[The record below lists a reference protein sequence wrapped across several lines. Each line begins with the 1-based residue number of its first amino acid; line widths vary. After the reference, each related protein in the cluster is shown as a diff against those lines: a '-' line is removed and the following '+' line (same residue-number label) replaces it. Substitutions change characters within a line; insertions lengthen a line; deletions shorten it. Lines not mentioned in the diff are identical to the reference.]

1 MKKAL
6 SLAILLVLLA
16 GFLTA
21 AVSAHADESA
31 PVFSLEEVSP
41 ESPYPGQE
49 VTAKVTYP
57 VEFGE
62 SHAGKP
68 VKYQVEAID
77 QAEVGEIR
85 CPGGACAFTL
95 AASGEALL
103 RFYAPVKE
111 DTFSFTLTLTVEG
124 MPASPPLEIRALV
137 VESALPNSLA
147 QLFAG
152 LGLFA
157 AVMAIM
163 ALGTE
168 VVIEF
173 GKFFLGLKAKVS
185 AMEAFNELKKEL
197 PGQLNQLGV
206 DNKAIA
212 GLDPIFQ
219 GLEATLKPVGQV
231 QDVVAQI
238 SGGMFADAYRSLQE
252 MGAIN
257 PKSKDANQ
265 KFSALKETTKA
276 AVRRGL
282 FLLAQKLPLAQAKI
296 PQIEAGLLAA
306 IDRLQLSDVA
316 NAAQLFFT
324 NLQTAISDHEPEWI
338 KQWLLAQ
345 ADDLVKYNQAHLLG
359 LAEDNIFEPI
369 LGLGFDPASVQA
381 LRARFT
387 GTMDTMSGYLLKQAN
402 TYSESIKNL
411 LTSVEEQRNQYQS
424 PARKI
429 WRRLRESALR
439 IGWAALIA
447 GIVWM
452 LVWKIANL
460 WPVSLAGAAI
470 GLQWLNAFFA
480 GLAAGLL
487 LWAAAG
493 LNQRYWSPP
502 DRLPPGDP
510 NRNLTETLGYFLR
523 FGAERGFNYLMGR
536 KSSMVAALAYGEVD
550 EGLAG
555 RIEETNPQTL
565 AKTLLYLDEKHQDE
579 EVSRVRMI
587 RVLSLIIGTYLAY
600 RLQIDAATYLNY
612 AIPGIEEQINAVNV
626 SLTQSQP
633 EQPALTVGMILTGL
647 AASAGSK
654 FWRDM
659 LARLQST
666 REQAEEA
673 ARLVRS
679 LKGTVAD
686 LTGGKG
692 E

>member
-16 GFLTA
+16 GFFTA
-21 AVSAHADESA
+21 GVSAQADGA
-31 PVFSLEEVSP
+31 PPVFTLGEAAP

-49 VTAKVTYP
+49 VKVKVTYP
-57 VEFGE
+57 AEFGKANE
-62 SHAGKP
+62 GKP
-68 VKYQVEAID
+68 VKYQLEAVGA
-77 QAEVGEIR
+77 AEVGEIR
-85 CPGGACAFTL
+85 CPGECAFAL
-95 AASGEALL
+95 AASGESLL

-111 DTFSFTLTLTVEG
+111 DTFSFTVTLAVEG
-124 MPASPPLEIRALV
+124 MEPSPPLEIRALV
-137 VESALPNSLA
+137 VESALPDSLA

-238 SGGMFADAYRSLQE
+238 SGGLFADAYRSLQA
-252 MGAIN
+252 MGAID
-257 PKSKDANQ
+257 PKSKDASL
-265 KFSALKETTKA
+265 KFAALKETTKA

-282 FLLAQKLPLAQAKI
+282 FLLSQKLPLAQEKI
-296 PQIEAGLLAA
+296 PQIEAGLLGA

-324 NLQTAISDHEPEWI
+324 NLQTAISDHEPEWT

-369 LGLGFDPASVQA
+369 LGLGFAPESVQA

-387 GTMDTMSGYLLKQAN
+387 GTMETMSGYLLKQAN
-402 TYSESIKNL
+402 TYSESLKNL
-411 LTSVEEQRNQYQS
+411 LTAVEEQRNQYQS

-429 WRRLRESALR
+429 WRRLRDSKLH
-439 IGWAALIA
+439 IGLAALIA

-452 LVWKIANL
+452 LVWKSANL
-460 WPVSLAGAAI
+460 WPVWLAQPGFWAWLAAV
-470 GLQWLNAFFA
+470 GS

-487 LWAAAG
+487 LFAAARITQCLFADPDG
-493 LNQRYWSPP
+493 LPAG
-502 DRLPPGDP
+502 DKHRL
-510 NRNLTETLGYFLR
+510 LYKTLGYFLR
-523 FGAERGFNYLMGR
+523 FVAERGFNYLMGR
-536 KSSMVAALAYGEVD
+536 KSSMVEALKYGEVD
-550 EGLAG
+550 EAYRE
-555 RIEETNPQTL
+555 RIAETNPQTL

-587 RVLSLIIGTYLAY
+587 RVLSLLIGTYLAY

-612 AIPGIEEQINAVNV
+612 AIPGIAQQINAVNIN
-626 SLTQSQP
+626 LNQLWAGQP
-633 EQPALTVGMILTGL
+633 PLTVGMILTGL

-654 FWRDM
+654 FWRDT
-659 LARLQST
+659 LARLQSS

-679 LKGTVAD
+679 LKGTVAE